1 MRSSLA
7 SLTAAAVLATLS
19 GVHAQFY
26 PASPTTSGIPV
37 SVPSKAG
44 VPLAA
49 GGCDEARSYDPDRE
63 PLKYVVQK
71 HHS

>member
-7 SLTAAAVLATLS
+7 SLTAATALAILS
-19 GVHAQFY
+19 VVQAQFY

-49 GGCDEARSYDPDRE
+49 GGCDEARSYDPDTE
-63 PLKYVVQK
+63 PLKYVVHS